1 MFVVIFISSLLS
13 LLTTSIHCLGNIT
26 TSQII
31 IDSNLYSKTEVILQ
45 AERFSSSLYIHDEM
59 SLPTELIS
67 MFPDDGDFTIE
78 IIQGR
83 TSTKPLNNFY
93 PFSFKRYDLRGL
105 IRDYPS
111 GYIFHSKHFT
121 PFNNNVALFKQYFDL
136 FTYTFKLALTPLID
150 RSNYITL
157 DNGNVFV
164 IEHKEKVCSE
174 HLNAIKETLSPHKQE
189 LFTQYVDYTTFVRSD
204 YKSIKYIVNKYHG
217 FVEFAFEIMY
227 RLNNNYDN
235 TMRYDTY
242 KLNDD
247 LLNTSIE
254 KYNTMLN
261 VHSNRYIEGVYF
273 NFENFVYHHNI
284 NLDMKTSTTI
294 NTVKPV
300 FEIIELIP
308 SQMLQPLYSTLTMV
322 IHCVNHSQIHLNYET
337 ITKYFNVTLRDGE
350 EERYVAVPFSYE
362 NRKTT
367 QLNVAYKGGLGLIK
381 RVELMMEMRK
391 TILNF
396 EAMDNDMEFAYLFP
410 CGMIV
415 VDNNYTVT
423 NNIYYNFP
431 NIDVTMPFNLIAIT
445 WVVFGFMI
453 VQILNIFLGKRG
465 KSVIDR
471 IKERFMA
478 KWGFLFG
485 K

>member
-1 MFVVIFISSLLS
+1 MLVILISSLIS
-13 LLTTSIHCLGNIT
+13 LFQCLGNIT
-26 TSQII
+26 TSQIM
-31 IDSNLYSKTEVILQ
+31 IDSNLYAKTEVILQ
-45 AERFSSSLYIHDEM
+45 AERFSSSLYIFDEM

-67 MFPDDGDFTIE
+67 MFPDNGDFTIE

-83 TSTKPLNNFY
+83 TSTKPVSNFY
-93 PFSFKRYDLRGL
+93 PFSFRRYDLRGL

-111 GYIFHSKHFT
+111 GYIFHSQHFS
-121 PFNNNVALFKQYFDL
+121 PFENVALFKQYFDL

-157 DNGNVFV
+157 DNGNTFV

-174 HLNAIKETLSPHKQE
+174 HLNAIKETLPPHKQE
-189 LFTQYVDYTTFVRSD
+189 LFTQYVDYNAFVKSD
-204 YKSIKYIVNKYHG
+204 YKSIKYIANKYHG
-217 FVEFAFEIMY
+217 FVEFAFEIIY
-227 RLNNNYDN
+227 RLNSNYDN
-235 TMRYDTY
+235 TLKYDTY
-242 KLNDD
+242 KLNEDM
-247 LLNTSIE
+247 LNSSIE
-254 KYNTMLN
+254 KYHTMLN
-261 VHSNRYIEGVYF
+261 VHSNRYLEGVFF
-273 NFENFVYHHNI
+273 NFENLVFHHNI
-284 NLDMKTSTTI
+284 NVDLKTSYTI
-294 NTVKPV
+294 NTDQPV
-300 FEIIELIP
+300 FEIVELIP
-308 SQMLQPLYSTLTMV
+308 SQMLQPMYSSLTISV
-322 IHCVNHSQIHLNYET
+322 YCVNNTQIHLNYET
-337 ITKYFNVTLRDGE
+337 IPYYFNVTLREGE
-350 EERYVAVPFSYE
+350 EHRYVAVPFSYE

-367 QLNVAYKGGLGLIK
+367 QLNIAYKGGLGLIK
-381 RVELMMEMRK
+381 RLELSLEMRK

-415 VDNNYTVT
+415 LDNNYTVT